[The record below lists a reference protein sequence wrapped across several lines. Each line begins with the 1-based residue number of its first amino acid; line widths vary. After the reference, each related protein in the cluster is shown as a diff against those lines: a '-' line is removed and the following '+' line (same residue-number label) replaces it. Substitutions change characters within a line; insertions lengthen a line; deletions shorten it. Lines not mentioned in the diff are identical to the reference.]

1 MQVEIQRVDR
11 HIFMSLQAG
20 GMGGATMG
28 AAFEMNDRRGQQ
40 RDKVGHAGSPLL
52 SDSMQA
58 DVPGL
63 ITSFVSVLATGS
75 VYRF

>member
-1 MQVEIQRVDR
+1 M
-11 HIFMSLQAG
+11 
-20 GMGGATMG
+20 GAT
-28 AAFEMNDRRGQQ
+28 FEMNDRRGQQ

-58 DVPGL
+58 DAPAL